1 MRSTPLASRLIWQ
14 RILSMVFVGIVVFQ
28 PVSTYAEESLCAV
41 VKIEIKQELTLE
53 RQAFD
58 AHMRINN
65 GLSNIQLENVQIN
78 VSFADED
85 GNSVRATSDSTDI
98 SALFFIRVDSMD
110 GISDVSGS
118 GTVSPDSSADIHWL
132 IIPSAGAGGSLPSG
146 TLYHVG
152 ATLSYTLGG
161 EQHTTEVTPDYIY
174 VKPQPQL
181 TLDYFLPRD
190 VYADDAFTLEI
201 EPAVPFTLGVRVK
214 NDGHGAARNLKID
227 SAQPKIVEN
236 KQGLLIGFKIIG
248 STVNNQSTT
257 PSLLIDFG
265 DIEAEQSAVGR
276 WQMTTTLSGEFT
288 EFNAEFSHSD
298 DLGGELTSLLK
309 ATNTHFLV
317 KDVLVELP
325 GRDESR
331 DFLAD
336 EGGVLRVYE
345 SHGLDTEVND
355 HSANTTLELMSQS
368 GSEMTYRLNAPVTAG
383 FLYVKLVDPHQ
394 GAKAVSQAVR
404 SDGKVLPLD
413 NVWLSKTRREDN
425 GWDYF
430 LNLFDSNSNGQYQIT
445 LDTAHL
451 EAQPPVLQ
459 FVPNRTTRETQQ
471 ISFLVEASDP
481 DGTIPTLSA
490 TSLPTGAE
498 FMVQDEG
505 RAVFDW
511 TPVKGQAGKYD
522 IRFMASDGT
531 LESSQTASITVNSR
545 LEDSDGDGVLDTCEM
560 QYFGNLERNGSGD
573 FDGDGFLDRDECL
586 QGTDPTVRIA
596 VIINEVDAL
605 VAGTEVTEFIELYD
619 GGQGNTSLDGLVV
632 VLLNGELDQTY
643 KALDLDG
650 FTTSAEGYFLIGG
663 SGVTGADLMVST
675 NDWLA
680 DGADAVALYMGDAS
694 EFPEG
699 SALTTTRLLDALVYD
714 SDDTND
720 AGLLALLH
728 SGEPQVNEGGAGNA
742 EGHSLGR
749 CENGAGGQRNSHR
762 VIQALPTP
770 GATNN
775 CQANL
780 SLTITESADSV
791 NIGAGFS
798 YTLTVNNVGPDTAF
812 NMQVVDTLPSGVSF
826 VSASGTDWTCHEA
839 SGTVTC
845 ELASLVVGAANP
857 IIINVIAP
865 STAGEITNQATV
877 SAATADPDTANNS
890 VSEVTTVNAVAAEE
904 QADLS
909 LSLAESADLINMG
922 TAFSYT
928 LTVSNAGPQTASN
941 VQLVDTLPS
950 GVSFVSA
957 NGTDWS
963 CHEAGGTVT
972 CELASLVVGAANPII
987 INVIA
992 PSTAGEITNQATV
1005 ISVTADSDSSNNSVS
1020 EVTTVEA
1027 VVAEEQTD
1035 LSLSLAESA
1044 DPVNMGTAFSYTL
1057 IVSNTGPQT
1066 ASHVQLVNTL
1076 PSGVSFVSASGTDWT
1091 CHEASGTVTCELA
1104 SLVVGAANPITINV
1118 IAPSTAGDISNQALV
1133 SSVTADSDSS
1143 NNSVSEVTIIDARP
1157 QPPTTEQLTL
1167 TATPSQFSE
1176 SDGANASTAMVTRTG
1191 DTTNALTV
1199 NLTSSNASEITV
1211 PATITLAAGSQS
1223 ESFEITAIDD
1233 TVVDGTQTVTL
1244 TAAADGYTDGTI
1256 TLTVTDNEGSSPPP
1270 TPSIIS
1276 FSTQATQVLENQRI
1290 ATLTVTRTGNKVG
1303 EITVDYATSDDTAQA
1318 GQDYQA
1324 ASGTLI
1330 WRDGEEGEKTFSVE
1344 IVDNVVLDGD
1354 KGLKLSLGNLTGTNA
1369 SFAVDTATLTIID
1382 DERPQRGTAQ
1392 FANTTVEVSESAQAV
1407 TMMIRRVGG
1416 SDGELVVNYA
1426 TTAGTAKADNDY
1438 VQTRGKLTWI
1448 SGDSTEKTVTVVMT
1462 NDTEIEGNELFTVTL
1477 FDETHSESLDSATV
1491 FIYDDDIVVELQH
1504 CPSRGLIDFTCN
1516 AQGETL
1522 TSVTVAEGAS
1532 LANAV
1537 LEDFVYNQGWISNST
1552 VQTATE
1558 LLGGIITGY
1567 MTNKGTMTDF
1577 EFRGALVKGGTL
1589 SGDIT
1594 NNSTVGGTFKDV
1606 HLTANTRIRGGKLQ
1620 GIITGDVNAPA
1631 RLENVEVKDNSY
1643 LSGVVISDTVK
1654 LGDNVVFGEG
1664 VRFTKP
1670 QLIPTALELT
1680 TLLPVLP
1687 SSIDCDS
1694 VLMPVKRSDLSADVL
1709 EPGEG
1714 LLAAINALPEL
1725 DDNDWVIT
1733 QHADYGYLQLTIDE
1747 VRFAVQALSVTN
1759 ANRATAL
1766 ELLEQQSVRFV
1777 TDTGIQ
1783 VFAHPAVQAPCLL
1796 QAGLA
1801 VFELPDIVVL
1811 SNGNL
1816 KIPADDGNWFSA
1828 RADWV
1833 SFIREESGME
1843 TGLFFDEHPD
1853 VRGYVL
1859 AYTVFTDNQEKL
1871 RQQFFYPAPAMPESL
1886 YSAAQQVVIERYGLV
1901 SFKLNGQTYRG
1912 VLDYLVTAGTP
1923 SSPGNPLQVEPF
1935 SDVNGD
1941 GKEDWLLIYPNGER
1955 QILFQSDRGQSF
1967 R

>member
-1 MRSTPLASRLIWQ
+1 MSTALLAKIWQ
-14 RILSMVFVGIVVFQ
+14 RILSIILLGTVVFL
-28 PVSTYAEESLCAV
+28 PVSSYAEESLCAV

-78 VSFADED
+78 VNFADED
-85 GNSVRATSDSTDI
+85 GNSVRATSDSTDT

-118 GTVSPDSSADIHWL
+118 GTIAPESSADIHWL

-161 EQHTTEVTPDYIY
+161 EQHTTAVTPDYIY

-201 EPAVPFTLGVRVK
+201 EPPVPFTLGVRVK
-214 NDGHGAARNLKID
+214 NDGYGAARNLKID

-248 STVNNQSTT
+248 STVNNQSST

-325 GRDESR
+325 GRDHNR

-336 EGGVLRVYE
+336 DGGVLRVYE

-355 HSANTTLELMSQS
+355 HSANTTMELMSQS

-383 FLYVKLVDPHQ
+383 FLYVKLADPYQ

-430 LNLFDSNSNGQYQIT
+430 INLFDSNSNGQYQIT
-445 LDTAHL
+445 LDTTLL

-459 FVPNRTTRETQQ
+459 FVPDRTTRETQQ
-471 ISFLVEASDP
+471 ISFLVEASDS

-490 TSLPTGAE
+490 ASLPTGAE
-498 FMVQDEG
+498 FTVQDEG

-511 TPVKGQAGKYD
+511 TPVKGQAGKYE
-522 IRFMASDGT
+522 ITFLASDGT
-531 LESSQTASITVNSR
+531 LETSQMASITVNYRS
-545 LEDSDGDGVLDTCEM
+545 EDSDGDGVLDTCEM
-560 QYFGNLERNGSGD
+560 QYFGNLERDGSGD

-586 QGTDPTVRIA
+586 QQTDPTLRIA

-605 VAGTEVTEFIELYD
+605 VTGTEMTEFIELYD
-619 GGQGNTSLDGLVV
+619 GGQGNMSLDGLVV
-632 VLLNGELDQTY
+632 VLFNGELDQSY
-643 KALDLDG
+643 KAFNLDG
-650 FTTSAEGYFLIGG
+650 FTTSAQGYFVIGG
-663 SGVTGADLMVST
+663 SGVTGADMTVST

-694 EFPEG
+694 EFPDG
-699 SALTTTRLLDALVYD
+699 TALTTTRLLDALVYD
-714 SDDTND
+714 SDDAND

-728 SGEPQVNEGGAGNA
+728 SGEPQVNEGGTGDAK
-742 EGHSLGR
+742 GHSLGR
-749 CENGAGGQRNSHR
+749 CENGTGGQRNSHS

-780 SLTITESADSV
+780 SLTMTQSADSV

-812 NMQVVDTLPSGVSF
+812 NVQLVDTLPSGVSF
-826 VSASGTDWTCHEA
+826 VSATGTDWTCHEA
-839 SGTVTC
+839 GGTVTC
-845 ELASLVVGAANP
+845 ELASLSVGDANP
-857 IIINVIAP
+857 IVINVIAP
-865 STAGEITNQATV
+865 STAGDISNQALV
-877 SAATADPDTANNS
+877 SSATAESDSNNS

-909 LSLAESADLINMG
+909 LSLTGSADLVNTN
-922 TAFSYT
+922 TALSYT
-928 LTVSNAGPQTASN
+928 LIVSNAGPQTASN

-957 NGTDWS
+957 TGTDWTCHEAGGTVICDLAS
-963 CHEAGGTVT
+963 LSVGDANPIVINVTAPSTAGEITNQATVSSATAESDSSNNSVSEVTTVNAVAAEEQADLSLSLTGSADSVNTNTALSYTLIVSNAGPQTASNVQLVDTLPSGVSFVSATGTDWTCHEAGGTVT
-972 CELASLVVGAANPII
+972 CELASLSVGDANPIV
-987 INVIA
+987 INVTA
-992 PSTAGEITNQATV
+992 PSTAGEITNQAV
-1005 ISVTADSDSSNNSVS
+1005 VSSATAESDSSNNSVS
-1020 EVTTVEA
+1020 EVTTV
-1027 VVAEEQTD
+1027 
-1035 LSLSLAESA
+1035 
-1044 DPVNMGTAFSYTL
+1044 N
-1057 IVSNTGPQT
+1057 
-1066 ASHVQLVNTL
+1066 
-1076 PSGVSFVSASGTDWT
+1076 
-1091 CHEASGTVTCELA
+1091 
-1104 SLVVGAANPITINV
+1104 
-1118 IAPSTAGDISNQALV
+1118 APS
-1133 SSVTADSDSS
+1133 
-1143 NNSVSEVTIIDARP
+1143 

-1167 TATPSQFSE
+1167 TADPSQFSE
-1176 SDGANASTAMVTRTG
+1176 SAGANASTVIVTRTG
-1191 DTTNALTV
+1191 DTSNAVTV
-1199 NLTSSNASEITV
+1199 HLTSSNASEVTV
-1211 PATITLAAGSQS
+1211 PATVMIQAGSQS
-1223 ESFEITAIDD
+1223 VTFEIAAIDD

-1244 TAAADGYTDGTI
+1244 TATADGYTDETV
-1256 TLTVTDNEGSSPPP
+1256 TLAVTDNEGSSPPP

-1276 FSTQATQVLENQRI
+1276 FSTQATQVRENQQI
-1290 ATLTVTRTGNKVG
+1290 ATITVTRSGNTVG
-1303 EITVDYATSDDTAQA
+1303 EITVDYATIDETAQV
-1318 GQDYQA
+1318 GLDYQA
-1324 ASGTLI
+1324 VSGTLI
-1330 WRDGEEGEKTFSVE
+1330 WLDGEHGKKTFSVE

-1354 KGLKLSLGNLTGTNA
+1354 KRLKLSLDNLTGTNA

-1382 DERPQRGTAQ
+1382 DERPQPGTAQ
-1392 FANTTVEVSESAQAV
+1392 FANTTVEVSESDQTV
-1407 TMMIRRVGG
+1407 ILTVNRVGG

-1426 TTAGTAKADNDY
+1426 TANGTATADSDY
-1438 VQTRGKLTWI
+1438 VRTHGKLTWI
-1448 SGDSTEKTVTVVMT
+1448 SGDSAEKTVTIAMT
-1462 NDTEIEGNELFTVTL
+1462 DDTEIEGNELFTVTL
-1477 FDETHSESLDSATV
+1477 FDETDSESLDSAAV
-1491 FIYDDDIVVELQH
+1491 FISDNDNIVVELQP

-1522 TSVTVAEGAS
+1522 TSVTVVEDVS

-1558 LLGGIITGY
+1558 LVGGIITGY
-1567 MTNKGTMTDF
+1567 MTNKGTMKDF
-1577 EFRGALVKGGTL
+1577 EFRGALVNGGTL

-1620 GIITGDVNAPA
+1620 GIIIGDVNAPA

-1654 LGDNVVFGEG
+1654 LGDYVVFGEG
-1664 VRFTKP
+1664 VRFTKA

-1680 TLLPVLP
+1680 SLLPTLP
-1687 SSIDCDS
+1687 SSKDCDN
-1694 VLMPVKRSDLSADVL
+1694 VRMPVKHSDLSADVL
-1709 EPGEG
+1709 EPSEG
-1714 LLAAINALPEL
+1714 ILAAINALPDI
-1725 DDNDWVIT
+1725 DDNDWVIS

-1759 ANRATAL
+1759 TNRAAAL

-1783 VFAHPAVQAPCLL
+1783 VLAHPSIQAPCVL
-1796 QAGLA
+1796 QASLA
-1801 VFELPDIVVL
+1801 TFELPDIVVL

-1816 KIPADDGNWFSA
+1816 KIPAPDGNWFSA
-1828 RADWV
+1828 RADWI
-1833 SFIREESGME
+1833 SFIREDLGME

-1853 VRGYVL
+1853 VSGNVL
-1859 AYTVFTDNQEKL
+1859 AYTLFTDNQQKL
-1871 RQQFFYPAPAMPESL
+1871 RQQFFHPAPASPEAL

-1901 SFKLNGQTYRG
+1901 GFNLDGQSYYG
-1912 VLDYLVTAGTP
+1912 VVDYLVTTAIP
-1923 SSPGNPLQVEPF
+1923 PANNRLLVEPI
-1935 SDVNGD
+1935 SDSNGD
-1941 GKEDWLLIYPNGER
+1941 GLDDWLLVYPNGDI
-1955 QILFQSDRGQSF
+1955 QILFQSDRG
-1967 R
+1967 